1 MYQRWMEGEDISK
14 VPKEEDPFWEPP
26 EDVLIGTANVF
37 LQSLAYALDFNDKL
51 SITDYKV
58 ELSLIIS
65 EFDLYFADTCLG
77 WGMGTNLTL

>member
-1 MYQRWMEGEDISK
+1 MLFTILFEIVCVLHLQDLYQRWMEGEDITK
-14 VPKEEDPFWEPP
+14 VAKEEDPFWEPT

-58 ELSLIIS
+58 L
-65 EFDLYFADTCLG
+65 
-77 WGMGTNLTL
+77 